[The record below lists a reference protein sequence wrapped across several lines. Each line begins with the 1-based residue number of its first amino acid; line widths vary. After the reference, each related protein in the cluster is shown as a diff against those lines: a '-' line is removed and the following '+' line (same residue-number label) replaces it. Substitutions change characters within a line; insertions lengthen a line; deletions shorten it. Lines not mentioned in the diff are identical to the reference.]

1 MVCLAVLCAHHGL
14 EEAAGRD
21 EGLAALDGATR
32 RERRA
37 NMALAHSAHAARSP
51 VAGSVGSTER
61 KAPAS
66 TKDGAVEDIELPSYC
81 FVTAALR
88 MWTFVL
94 SCATTLLRCAWCAVL
109 RVVLWVLTLPLHSS
123 IAAVVFI
130 FVLNTPF
137 ASCMADFDSG
147 AEGSGG
153 GRCSL
158 IHVGICG
165 YFGSGCDRGGAEE
178 QHHH

>member
-66 TKDGAVEDIELPSYC
+66 TKDGAVEDIKLPSYC
-81 FVTAALR
+81 FVTAALG

-94 SCATTLLRCAWCAVL
+94 SWPHTHPIRGAT
-109 RVVLWVLTLPLHSS
+109 
-123 IAAVVFI
+123 
-130 FVLNTPF
+130 LNLFQKTR
-137 ASCMADFDSG
+137 G
-147 AEGSGG
+147 LGSGNW
-153 GRCSL
+153 C
-158 IHVGICG
+158 
-165 YFGSGCDRGGAEE
+165 
-178 QHHH
+178 